1 MALSPIWALTPA
13 APPDADMFFASSPAS
28 IPWTEVREL
37 DINPFFA
44 RPDGVVATDVRIL
57 IKEPGR

>member
-1 MALSPIWALTPA
+1 MDAEAIEDLLAPIWALVVGGDGVA
-13 APPDADMFFASSPAS
+13 VVD
-28 IPWTEVREL
+28 L
-37 DINPFFA
+37 NPFFA